1 MPGSTKNDEEE
12 QQQLNFRRCREYG
25 LGNLRDPVLMTVF
38 KPFFVSDYAHSGRSL
53 DMTIFP
59 TEILVNKKIRR
70 RHYINTVLVYVT
82 GVIRNEWYAHTP

>member
-1 MPGSTKNDEEE
+1 MPGSAKNDEEE
-12 QQQLNFRRCREYG
+12 QQQLNFRFCTEYG

-70 RHYINTVLVYVT
+70 RHSTSSTYVYIYELSAD
-82 GVIRNEWYAHTP
+82 GV